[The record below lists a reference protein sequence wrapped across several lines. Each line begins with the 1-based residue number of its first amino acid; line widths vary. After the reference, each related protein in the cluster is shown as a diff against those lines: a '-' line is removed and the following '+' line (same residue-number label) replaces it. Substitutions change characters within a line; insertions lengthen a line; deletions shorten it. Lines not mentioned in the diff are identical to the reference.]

1 MGDMVIRVEGY
12 KTIMHIHYTAEGHY
26 IVTEGAHIL
35 NISGITYKDV
45 VQKVRRAI
53 KRRGQSL
60 RVRTLQARSVR
71 MSSSEEHMFFQG

>member
-1 MGDMVIRVEGY
+1 MGDMVIKLEGY
-12 KTIMHIHYTAEGHY
+12 KTVMHIHYTAEGHY

-53 KRRGQSL
+53 KRRG
-60 RVRTLQARSVR
+60 
-71 MSSSEEHMFFQG
+71 

>member
-1 MGDMVIRVEGY
+1 MVEEILKEEITMGDMVIRLEGY
-12 KTIMHIHYTAEGHY
+12 KTVMHIHYTAEGHY

-53 KRRGQSL
+53 KRRG
-60 RVRTLQARSVR
+60 
-71 MSSSEEHMFFQG
+71 

>member
-53 KRRGQSL
+53 KRRG
-60 RVRTLQARSVR
+60 
-71 MSSSEEHMFFQG
+71 